1 VSSSAAASHP
11 HANVPSDLYVVLDAD
26 DRISYVSAGLQ
37 DELGGWVGHI
47 IWDHLPKA
55 DSVYG
60 PLFDEARATGR
71 TVQSVVFYAGRVKR
85 LTAIPAADG
94 LAVHVE
100 RLEALDVRT
109 LGTLAESLDRVARLL
124 GAPAHAQP
132 DSPAHGSLR
141 ALP

>member
-1 VSSSAAASHP
+1 MSSWI
-11 HANVPSDLYVVLDAD
+11 AD

-37 DELGGWVGHI
+37 DELGRWVGHI

-100 RLEALDVRT
+100 RLDGTRRQDSRDTGREPRSRCATVRC
-109 LGTLAESLDRVARLL
+109 SSARATRFTSSTGPCELF
-124 GAPAHAQP
+124 PE
-132 DSPAHGSLR
+132 R
-141 ALP
+141 R

>member
-1 VSSSAAASHP
+1 MSASAEAHP
-11 HANVPSDLYVVLDAD
+11 DPTRSSDLYIVLDPD

-37 DELGGWVGHI
+37 DELGRWVGHV
-47 IWDHLPKA
+47 IWHHLPKA

-60 PLFDEARATGR
+60 PLFEEARATGR
-71 TVQSVVFYAGRVKR
+71 TVEAVVFYAGRVKR

-109 LGTLAESLDRVARLL
+109 LGTLAESLDRVARVL

-132 DSPAHGSLR
+132 DSPARGSLR

>member
-1 VSSSAAASHP
+1 MSLSATAVHP
-11 HANVPSDLYVVLDAD
+11 HTNGPNDLYVLLDAD
-26 DRISYVSAGLQ
+26 DRISYVSAGLE
-37 DELGGWVGHI
+37 DELGRWVGHV

-71 TVQSVVFYAGRVKR
+71 TVESVVFYAGRVKR